1 MKHTLTLLTSLLA
14 TFLISGCSM
23 KEVELKPFTYTL
35 NPILKLE
42 RFSHHNDDVLKVS
55 RVESYS
61 GLNTRAILY
70 LKDGALQPY
79 KYGVWSESPS
89 LKLQHLITEALQ
101 DQNHFNAVVL
111 GNSLASSNLVLESV
125 LQDFEEVFIED
136 SSYVQVTI
144 RFRVIN
150 MRTSEVI
157 ASAKFSSKKDVVN
170 LNGARG
176 SVEAFDAATE
186 EVIKDLSVW
195 INKVRP

>member
-1 MKHTLTLLTSLLA
+1 MKLTLTLLTSLLA
-14 TFLISGCSM
+14 TLLISGCSI

-35 NPILKLE
+35 SPILKLE

-125 LQDFEEVFIED
+125 LQDFNEVFIED
-136 SSYVQVTI
+136 SSYVHVTI
-144 RFRVIN
+144 RFRVID

-170 LNGARG
+170 LSGAKG